1 MFTRWQKAQAGD
13 LAHRVVLNAY
23 YWGLPVL
30 AVFFVLVGVLFNPN
44 VTAMPIW
51 QGKGINQ
58 DDYLVGTIHVGDE
71 RLNEL
76 PKRLK
81 QKVDAVDTLVVEVDL
96 SKVSPLEQSQAVL
109 QYAVLPADK
118 TIKDVLS
125 NDVQKDVNEFFRAYG
140 TSLDQYQ
147 RFKPWMLAIVMV
159 QMAYQEL
166 GLSPALGVDQQLINY
181 AKTKGKQVVQLETF
195 DMQLRLFNDLFEQNP
210 NINYDDMLR
219 DTLTELTQMSELPNN
234 MLAAWFDGDLDA
246 FEKMYQQ
253 TLTQTK
259 FDNALEKALIIDR
272 NQAWKTVLD
281 PLLKEHSVLVATGT
295 MHYIGPYG
303 LPTILAA
310 EFSFIGKG
318 TQAHIKH

>member
-1 MFTRWQKAQAGD
+1 MNYQWQK
-13 LAHRVVLNAY
+13 LSRIVTVLSCK
-23 YWGLPVL
+23 
-30 AVFFVLVGVLFNPN
+30 AVALGVGVLLSMQ
-44 VTAMPIW
+44 TSAMPIW
-51 QGKGINQ
+51 QGKGLNQ

-76 PKRLK
+76 PITLK
-81 QKVDAVDTLVVEVDL
+81 QKVDAIDTLVVEVDL
-96 SKVSPLEQSQAVL
+96 SNVTPLEQSQAVL

-125 NDVQKDVNEFFRAYG
+125 SDVQKEVNEFFKAYG
-140 TSLDQYQ
+140 TSIDQYQ

-181 AKTKGKQVVQLETF
+181 AKAKGKQVVQLETF

-210 NINYDDMLR
+210 NLDYDDMLR

-234 MLAAWFDGDLDA
+234 MLAAWLNGDLVA

-259 FDNALEKALIIDR
+259 FDSALEKALIIDR
-272 NQAWKTVLD
+272 NLAWKGVLD
-281 PLLKEHSVLVATGT
+281 PLLTERSVLVATGT

-310 EFSFIGKG
+310 DFNFIGAPK
-318 TQAHIKH
+318 QIQN